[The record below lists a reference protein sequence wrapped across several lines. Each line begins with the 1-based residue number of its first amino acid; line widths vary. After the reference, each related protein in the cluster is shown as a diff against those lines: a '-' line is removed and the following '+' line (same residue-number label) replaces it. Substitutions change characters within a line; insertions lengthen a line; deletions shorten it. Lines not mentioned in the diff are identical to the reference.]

1 MRRALALLPLGL
13 ASFAASAPAGAA
25 PLDVV
30 DRTFLCRSGKVG
42 ALPGFYVQ
50 AIARTSWTQGQVA
63 LLGQLYGPNA
73 PRVRA
78 VRGAQG
84 VSWDRRTCRA
94 TSVRIPLERAGLPSS
109 YRDTAKCII
118 GGAILVRVRAVRE
131 GGQLVET
138 QIAVRMQNK
147 RRAMAY
153 GIAMRNGD
161 ARLYTRPG
169 CNP

>member
-1 MRRALALLPLGL
+1 MRRSLVLLPLAL
-13 ASFAASAPAGAA
+13 ASLAAAA
-25 PLDVV
+25 PGGAGQLDVV
-30 DRTFLCRSGKVG
+30 DRTFICQSGRVG

-50 AIARTSWTQGQVA
+50 ALAKTSWTQGQVA

-73 PRVRA
+73 PRVTA
-78 VRGAQG
+78 VRGTPA
-84 VSWDRRTCRA
+84 VAWNRRTCRA
-94 TSVRIPLERAGLPSS
+94 TGVRIPLERAGLPVAF
-109 YRDTAKCII
+109 RDTAKCII

-131 GGQLVET
+131 RGRLVET

-153 GIAMRNGD
+153 AIAMRNGD